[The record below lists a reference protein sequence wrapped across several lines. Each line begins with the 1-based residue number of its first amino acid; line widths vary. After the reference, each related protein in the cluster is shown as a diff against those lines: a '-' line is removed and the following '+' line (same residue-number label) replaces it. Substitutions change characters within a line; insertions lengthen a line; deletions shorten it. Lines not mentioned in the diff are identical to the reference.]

1 MANSSELT
9 NVLANKLV
17 NKYEYRG
24 NVQVITV
31 SITSGTSG
39 LVQIADTLPEKAR
52 IVLADLTTSAGN
64 ISDLGTTADTDAYV
78 TGNTGNLVIPND
90 LANGSLAYIEV
101 GGGDLAI
108 TLSESATVRGVI
120 FIATNE

>member
-64 ISDLGTTADTDAYV
+64 ISDLGTTADADAYV
-78 TGNTGNLVIPND
+78 TVNTGNLVLPND

-101 GGGDLAI
+101 GGDDLAI
-108 TLSESATVRGVI
+108 TLSESAQVRGVI

>member
-1 MANSSELT
+1 MANSEELT
-9 NVLANKLV
+9 NVLAGKIV

-24 NVQVITV
+24 NVQAITV

-39 LVQIADTLPEKAR
+39 LVQIADTLPQNAR

-64 ISDLGTTADTDAYV
+64 ISDLGTTADADKYV
-78 TGNTGNLVIPND
+78 TGNAGNLVLPND
-90 LANGSLAYIEV
+90 LADGSDAYIAV
-101 GGGDLAI
+101 GGDDLSI

>member
-1 MANSSELT
+1 MANSEELT
-9 NVLANKLV
+9 NVLAGKIV

-24 NVQVITV
+24 NVQAITV

-39 LVQIADTLPEKAR
+39 LVQIADTLPQNAR

-64 ISDLGTTADTDAYV
+64 ISDLGTTADADAYV
-78 TGNTGNLVIPND
+78 TGNVGNLVLPND
-90 LANGSLAYIEV
+90 LADGSDAYIAV
-101 GGGDLAI
+101 GGDDLAI

>member
-64 ISDLGTTADTDAYV
+64 ISDLGTTADADAYV
-78 TGNTGNLVIPND
+78 TGNTGNLVLPND
-90 LANGSLAYIEV
+90 LTNGSLAYIE
-101 GGGDLAI
+101 GGDDLAI
-108 TLSESATVRGVI
+108 TLSESAQVRGVI